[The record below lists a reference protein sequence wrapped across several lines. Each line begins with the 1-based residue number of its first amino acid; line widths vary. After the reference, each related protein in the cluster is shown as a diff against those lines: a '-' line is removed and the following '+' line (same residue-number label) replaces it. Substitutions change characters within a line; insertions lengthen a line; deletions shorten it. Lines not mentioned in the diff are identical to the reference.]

1 MTDGSSHLYPV
12 PFHVE
17 ILFRPVDCGFVGAA
31 AGDYGLPA
39 GGVFVGAGEKD
50 SFQADGAAVGK
61 KPLQHLPRVA
71 VSTL

>member
-12 PFHVE
+12 PLHID
-17 ILFRPVDCGFVGAA
+17 ILFGPVDGGFVGAA
-31 AGDYGLPA
+31 AGDYGLSA
-39 GGVFVGAGEKD
+39 GGIFVGAGEKD

-61 KPLQHLPRVA
+61 KPLKHLSRVA